1 MAAEITQIDIENF
14 TSQTYEVQD
23 TNLIPSFEINTS
35 LTSSSYIEL
44 FIYDNNQNVLISEY
58 NFSQYTVLNDGQS
71 AGNNND
77 ISRSN
82 IINNIATKKNLT
94 SNFCLESINAANP
107 HSNAAD
113 FSVSGLCTANTY
125 DATHIITDI
134 APAIAIYSLIS
145 ICLFFCL
152 THYIW

>member
-23 TNLIPSFEINTS
+23 TNLIPSFEIDTF

-77 ISRSN
+77 ISQIEVNPEEILLNYDFFQGEYVTYFNFLNKKIGSYLQQLYISEISSDRTEIRLNSTSLT
-82 IINNIATKKNLT
+82 IIDLIEQTINFLTKN
-94 SNFCLESINAANP
+94 
-107 HSNAAD
+107 
-113 FSVSGLCTANTY
+113 
-125 DATHIITDI
+125 
-134 APAIAIYSLIS
+134 
-145 ICLFFCL
+145 
-152 THYIW
+152 